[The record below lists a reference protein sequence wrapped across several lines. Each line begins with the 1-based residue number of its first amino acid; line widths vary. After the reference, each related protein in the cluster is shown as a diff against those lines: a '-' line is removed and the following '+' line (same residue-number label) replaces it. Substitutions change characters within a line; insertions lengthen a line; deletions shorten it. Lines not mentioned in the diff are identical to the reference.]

1 MLAGYGHSG
10 QVAGSWDPAARA
22 VRVPAGHGPR
32 RPRAGTSGDECAA
45 VSART
50 PRTALLDGR
59 ALAEAVAVIGRDDR
73 EAALDLLRR
82 ARDDAMRELRRRL
95 EDGASGAALV
105 TAQTS
110 LVDQLLRIILDRA
123 ARTVYPEPNPTT
135 AGPLSLVA
143 VGGYGRGDL
152 APHSDVDILFLH
164 PYKLTGRS
172 EQIIEYLLYMM
183 WDLGLVVGHATRSVA
198 DCLRRARADMTIRTS
213 VLESRHVWGD
223 EALYG
228 DFRRR
233 FLTELVPGT
242 EAEFVAAKLRER
254 DQRHLR
260 TGDSRYLL
268 EPNVKD
274 GKGGLR
280 DLHVLFWI
288 AKYLFR
294 VERFGDL
301 VGHGVLSRREHV
313 SFRRAEGFLWRVRA
327 HLHVVCDRADDRL
340 TFDRQLEIAT
350 RMGYGP
356 RRGNLAVERFMKHYF
371 LVAKSV
377 GELTRVFCAVL
388 EAEKLHTAPVH
399 RSGAGSGPARDGML
413 VSGGRIA
420 AAGER
425 TFNERPV
432 RFVTIFRR
440 AQTEGRDIHP
450 ATLRQ
455 IHRGGGLITAQVR
468 DDPEANRAFRAILT
482 DRRDPEKILRMMN
495 EAGVLGRFLPD
506 FGRVVAQTQLD
517 LYHVYTV
524 DEHSIRAIG
533 VLAAIERGA
542 LAEELP
548 LASTLIH
555 QLRMREVLYL
565 ALLLHDVAKGRG
577 GDHSEIGSEIARSV
591 ARRLA
596 FAPHEAETCAWLVR
610 WHLLFSMTAFKRD
623 LNDPGTVDDFVG
635 RVRSLERLRLLLV
648 LTAADITAVGPGR
661 MNAWK
666 GSLLRMLY
674 HRAEAVL
681 AGGREAEDRDAR
693 VAEARRALRE
703 RLADWAGADIDR
715 FGASLPVPYWLS
727 TDSAMQERHAR
738 LVQGGGRGPLVE
750 TRIDRARD
758 ATEMTLYTPDYIGL
772 FAAIAGAVAASG
784 ASIVDARV
792 FTTSDGMAIDTIWIQ
807 ASGGGALRDAGRLE
821 RLKQSVVRA
830 LADDGAGAGGADE
843 TAFEAAPQPA
853 RTAAIV
859 VEPHVLVDNGASR
872 GHTVIE
878 VSARDRPG
886 LLYDITRTLSAC
898 GVSIN
903 SAHIST
909 VGSRAVDVFY
919 VKDRFGLRLSRD
931 AQIAQVRDRLT
942 EMLERGSGVA
952 PDRRAEETAPD
963 RRADDP
969 APRRRAAV

>member
-1 MLAGYGHSG
+1 M
-10 QVAGSWDPAARA
+10 A
-22 VRVPAGHGPR
+22 VRNSAGGWTR
-32 RPRAGTSGDECAA
+32 GE
-45 VSART
+45 
-50 PRTALLDGR
+50 
-59 ALAEAVAVIGRDDR
+59 
-73 EAALDLLRR
+73 
-82 ARDDAMRELRRRL
+82 
-95 EDGASGAALV
+95 SGAEIV
-105 TAQTS
+105 VAQTS
-110 LVDQLLRIILDRA
+110 LIDQLLRIVLERA
-123 ARTVYPEPNPTT
+123 AHVVYPEPNPTT
-135 AGPLSLVA
+135 ASGLSLVA
-143 VGGYGRGDL
+143 VGGYGRGEL

-164 PYKLTGRS
+164 PYKLPGRS

-183 WDLGLVVGHATRSVA
+183 WDLGLAVGHATRSVA
-198 DCLRRARADMTIRTS
+198 DCLRRAQEDMTIRTS

-223 EALYG
+223 QPLY
-228 DFRRR
+228 DAFRRR
-233 FLTELVPGT
+233 FLAELVPGT

-254 DQRHLR
+254 DVRHLR
-260 TGDSRYLL
+260 AGDSRYLL

-294 VERFGDL
+294 VDHFGELVER
-301 VGHGVLSRREHV
+301 GVLNRHEYDR
-313 SFRRAEGFLWRVRA
+313 FARAEDFLWRVRA
-327 HLHVVCDRADDRL
+327 HLHIVCGRAEDRL
-340 TFDRQLEIAT
+340 TFDRQPEIAT

-371 LVAKSV
+371 LVAKTV

-388 EAEKLHTAPVH
+388 EAERLHTAPVH
-399 RSGAGSGPARDGML
+399 RSGTVIGPARDGL
-413 VSGGRIA
+413 FVSGGRIA
-420 AAGER
+420 AVSES
-425 TFNERPV
+425 TFSERPV
-432 RFVTIFRR
+432 RLVTIFRR

-450 ATLRQ
+450 ATLRL
-455 IHRGGGLITAQVR
+455 IHQGHGLITATVR

-495 EAGVLGRFLPD
+495 EAGVMGRFLPD

-533 VLAAIERGA
+533 VLAAIEKGA
-542 LAEELP
+542 LSDELP

-555 QLRMREVLYL
+555 QLRMRDVLYL
-565 ALLLHDVAKGRG
+565 ALLPHDVAKGRG
-577 GDHSEIGSEIARSV
+577 GDHSEIGAEIAREVS
-591 ARRLA
+591 RRLE
-596 FAPHEAETCAWLVR
+596 FTPDEVETAAWLVR

-623 LNDPGTVDDFVG
+623 PNDPHTVDDFVG

-661 MNAWK
+661 MTAWK

-693 VAEARRALRE
+693 AAEARRNLRT
-703 RLADWAGADIDR
+703 RLADWAEADIAR
-715 FGASLPVPYWLS
+715 FEANLPVPYWLS
-727 TDSAMQERHAR
+727 TDGGMQERHAR
-738 LVQGGGRGPLVE
+738 LVQGGGEGPVVE
-750 TRIDRARD
+750 TRIDRAREVV
-758 ATEMTLYTPDYIGL
+758 EMTLYAPDQTGL
-772 FAAIAGAVAASG
+772 FAAVAGAVAGAG

-792 FTTSDGMAIDTIWIQ
+792 FTTDDGMALDSFWLQ
-807 ASGGGALRDAGRLE
+807 AEGGGDFGDESRLDRLRQR
-821 RLKQSVVRA
+821 VVRA
-830 LADDGAGAGGADE
+830 LEHGVEDAVGADK
-843 TAFEAAPQPA
+843 EAVEVVPHAARSAP
-853 RTAAIV
+853 IV

-872 GHTVIE
+872 SHTVIE
-878 VSARDRPG
+878 VSARDRPR

-898 GVSIN
+898 GLSIG

-919 VKDRFGLRLSRD
+919 VRDRFGLKLSHD

-942 EMLERGSGVA
+942 AMFGRQSGG
-952 PDRRAEETAPD
+952 
-963 RRADDP
+963 
-969 APRRRAAV
+969 RAAPPRGRLSRRPSAGHPRNRWHSPAGPQPSAAIPWARACSASCAIF

>member
-1 MLAGYGHSG
+1 MNAP
-10 QVAGSWDPAARA
+10 DT
-22 VRVPAGHGPR
+22 
-32 RPRAGTSGDECAA
+32 RPDLFDR
-45 VSART
+45 
-50 PRTALLDGR
+50 R
-59 ALAEAVAVIGRDDR
+59 ALAEGIARLGRHDR
-73 EAALDLLRR
+73 KGVLELMRH
-82 ARDDAMRELRRRL
+82 ARDQGRESLRRRL
-95 EDGASGAALV
+95 EAGASGAEIVA
-105 TAQTS
+105 AQTT
-110 LVDQLLRIILDRA
+110 LIDRLLGVLLDRA
-123 ARTVYPEPNPTT
+123 ARDLYPEPNPTT
-135 AGPLSLVA
+135 SNRLSLVA

-152 APHSDVDILFLH
+152 SPHSDVDILFLH

-172 EQIIEYLLYMM
+172 EQIIEHLLYML
-183 WDLGLVVGHATRSVA
+183 WDLGFVVGHATRSVT
-198 DCLRRARADMTIRTS
+198 DCLRRAKEDMTIRTS

-223 EALYG
+223 QALY
-228 DFRRR
+228 DAFRQS

-254 DQRHLR
+254 EERHVR
-260 TGDSRYLL
+260 QGGSRYLL

-294 VERFGDL
+294 VERFGEL
-301 VGHGVLSRREHV
+301 VGHGVLNQHEYDR
-313 SFRRAEGFLWRVRA
+313 FARAEDFLWRVRA
-327 HLHVVCDRADDRL
+327 HLHIVCDRAEDRL
-340 TFDRQLEIAT
+340 TFDRQPEIAT

-371 LVAKSV
+371 LAAKEV

-388 EAEKLHTAPVH
+388 EAERLHSAPVY
-399 RSGAGSGPARDGML
+399 RSGTVTGPARDGL
-413 VSGGRIA
+413 FVSGGRIA
-420 AAGER
+420 AVSED
-425 TFNERPV
+425 TFMERPA
-432 RFVTIFRR
+432 RLVTIFRR
-440 AQTEGRDIHP
+440 AQIEGRDIHP
-450 ATLRQ
+450 ATARL
-455 IHRGGGLITAQVR
+455 IHQGHGLITAEVR

-495 EAGVLGRFLPD
+495 EAGVMGQFLPD

-533 VLAAIERGA
+533 VLAAIERGD
-542 LAEELP
+542 LADELP
-548 LASTLIH
+548 LASTLVH
-555 QLRMREVLYL
+555 QLRMRDVLYL

-577 GDHSEIGSEIARSV
+577 GDHSEIGAGIAREV
-591 ARRLA
+591 ANRLQ
-596 FAPHEAETCAWLVR
+596 FTPDEVETVAWLVR

-623 LNDPGTVDDFVG
+623 PNDQRTIDDFVG

-661 MNAWK
+661 MTAWK

-681 AGGREAEDRDAR
+681 AGGREAEDREAR
-693 VAEARRALRE
+693 VINARQVLRARLSDWTEAEVAQFEAR
-703 RLADWAGADIDR
+703 
-715 FGASLPVPYWLS
+715 LPENYWLS

-750 TRIDRARD
+750 TRIDRARE

-772 FAAIAGAVAASG
+772 FAAIAGAMANSG
-784 ASIVDARV
+784 ANIVDARV

-807 ASGGGALRDAGRLE
+807 AAGGGAIRDEERLE
-821 RLKQSVVRA
+821 RLEQSVVRA
-830 LADDGAGAGGADE
+830 LSQDDAGTERADE
-843 TAFEAAPQPA
+843 AAFVAASPPA
-853 RTAAIV
+853 RSAPIAL
-859 VEPHVLVDNGASR
+859 EPHVLIDNGASI
-872 GHTVIE
+872 GYTVIE

-898 GVSIN
+898 GVSIG

-919 VKDRFGLRLSRD
+919 VRDRFGLKLSREAQLAQVQGRLS
-931 AQIAQVRDRLT
+931 
-942 EMLERGSGVA
+942 EMLER
-952 PDRRAEETAPD
+952 E
-963 RRADDP
+963 ADDALP
-969 APRRRAAV
+969 HRAAV